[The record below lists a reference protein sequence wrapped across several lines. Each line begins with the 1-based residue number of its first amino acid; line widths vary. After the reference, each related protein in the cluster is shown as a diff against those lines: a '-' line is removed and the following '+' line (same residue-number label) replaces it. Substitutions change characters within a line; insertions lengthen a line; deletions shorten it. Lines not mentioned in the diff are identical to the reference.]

1 MAYIEKLE
9 SVNKEIVIEDEG
21 LKITNDALLLAK
33 FIKKIF
39 FKKREN
45 VKKALEI
52 GAGQGII
59 SILLSD
65 LENISQIDAV
75 EIQEKIFRYL
85 EKNIKNNELT
95 DKIIPIFSDVKEL
108 EGEYDYIF
116 PK

>member
-39 FKKREN
+39 LKKREN

-65 LENISQIDAV
+65 LEIFLRLMLWKFKKKFLDILR
-75 EIQEKIFRYL
+75 KIL
-85 EKNIKNNELT
+85 
-95 DKIIPIFSDVKEL
+95 KIMS
-108 EGEYDYIF
+108 
-116 PK
+116 

>member
-39 FKKREN
+39 LKKREN

-116 PK
+116 F